1 MTEQTRW
8 VDTGTDAEARHHRD
22 AFWARLRADVQQGAF
37 WADEIKQLHG
47 DPPARL
53 EKAIANLPLP
63 AAFREAAIATRAIIR
78 TKRKRGEN
86 WDAELGLLYWLA
98 AIDSFRLD
106 YSQRLQ
112 QPGFN
117 VLEAIPAKT
126 LFDLPFDY
134 DTLGYKHL
142 TLLNKTDVKWLTER
156 WGEPSGHT
164 TLNALH
170 ADTWRAYEDKAAE
183 RRNREDA
190 AFMRSIGLEQPE
202 APSRPTETRRARPP
216 ASNRPA
222 RLILAAVAVLV
233 LIALLA
239 D

>member
-1 MTEQTRW
+1 MTDQTRW

-22 AFWARLRADVQQGAF
+22 VFWARLRADVQQGAF

-78 TKRKRGEN
+78 TKRKRGAD

-134 DTLGYKHL
+134 DTLGYRQL
-142 TLLNKTDVKWLTER
+142 TLLNKTDVKWLIER
-156 WGEPSGHT
+156 WGEPGGHT

-190 AFMRSIGLEQPE
+190 AFVRAIGLEQPKAPGRPKE
-202 APSRPTETRRARPP
+202 ARRARSPASSRPT
-216 ASNRPA
+216 